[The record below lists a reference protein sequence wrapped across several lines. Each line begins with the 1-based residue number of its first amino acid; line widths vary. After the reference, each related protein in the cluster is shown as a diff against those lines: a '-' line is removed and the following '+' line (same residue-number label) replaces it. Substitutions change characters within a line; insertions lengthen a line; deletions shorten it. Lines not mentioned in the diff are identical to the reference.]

1 MVLLQPKKSLS
12 ITTALLVA
20 FTFIKVLAEESD
32 NKTSESQ
39 KEEILET
46 IKQIG
51 SDNFK
56 IRESA
61 TQKLWKFGKSAEPL
75 LRDALKN
82 GGPELRYR
90 GTKILEEFE
99 LGLYPDTPEDIAKL
113 INDYRSG
120 VGVKKEA
127 AIIKMAELGKTELLM
142 KLIKR
147 ENDIGIRKMV
157 AQIVS
162 RNISEQVPS
171 LILDNKIDEAEQLLE
186 VAALDHNGM
195 RNYASF
201 LVETNRI
208 ESAISKKRIAAKNSN
223 LDAEI
228 LAWMLRAKGDYQEA
242 STIFEQLGDK
252 TRARHTLSAGGDL
265 ISYANSF
272 VDPTRKTIDSLG
284 FAAAAA
290 RLSGDMD
297 RFNKMKISIE
307 EYAMAMKDELGRCI
321 NALVINGEASAA
333 FSLTKKVKGKEIF
346 DMELWRY
353 NFDEAFNSIG
363 IQEKKGPYSKWLQ
376 DYESSF
382 SAKNEGELQES
393 LFPAGQ
399 LASACYLTGQVDEA
413 ERIFEKIKDLLTRN
427 NTSLVQLIQ
436 WERMIGLNKLAKRHA
451 LEAMKREPPEEIVE
465 GYFQLRSEY
474 SWLGRTCWKFITSE
488 FQEESADQKLTRME
502 SLFDLDN
509 QTQKQMSLADQCIKS
524 FFSFAKDENNL
535 AMKKELIRGARD
547 LARLHEKWELAVD
560 GTKLWL
566 ELIGG
571 EAVGYHFM
579 KYGDVLM
586 KAGMPE
592 KAVIQYDKACE
603 SKKSDPIPLYLKGVA
618 MEAIGQKE
626 EGQKLKKIA
635 SLMSTGELTKRHH
648 LATTMWQN
656 DDDALARIQ
665 DNIILGI
672 ASPRESVHPEAL
684 RRRYID
690 QSINLNDLKQ
700 YSKSLEFYMLSK
712 MRPVNA
718 NSVLSPRRSLS
729 YLVDLE
735 ITKTK
740 IEISDGR
747 IKDAERRLEELQ
759 KINPSDSSMLEDIYQ
774 LLVDS
779 GNSEGADKLFQ
790 TTYLISKSTVN
801 RFPDHGQHN
810 NNHAWLLSRCAK
822 KLDEALIHAN
832 KAVSIDP
839 DNGAFLDT
847 LAEVYFQLG
856 NRSKAIEVSKKA
868 VELLDGDKQVK
879 RQLERFKTGKP
890 TDR

>member
-297 RFNKMKISIE
+297 RFNKMKSSIE

-586 KAGMPE
+586 KAGMPD
-592 KAVIQYDKACE
+592 KAVIQYEKACE

>member
-20 FTFIKVLAEESD
+20 FTFIKLLAEESD

-297 RFNKMKISIE
+297 RFNKMKSSIE

-586 KAGMPE
+586 KAGMPD
-592 KAVIQYDKACE
+592 KAVIQYEKACE

-856 NRSKAIEVSKKA
+856 NRSKAIEISKKA

>member
-99 LGLYPDTPEDIAKL
+99 LGLYPDTPQDIAKL

-297 RFNKMKISIE
+297 RFNKMKSSIE

-592 KAVIQYDKACE
+592 KAVIQYEKACE

>member
-1 MVLLQPKKSLS
+1 MLLQPKKSLS

-252 TRARHTLSAGGDL
+252 TRVRHTLSAGGDL

-290 RLSGDMD
+290 RLSGDME
-297 RFNKMKISIE
+297 RLNKMKSSIE

-353 NFDEAFNSIG
+353 NFDEAFNSLG

-488 FQEESADQKLTRME
+488 FQEESSDQKLTRME

-524 FFSFAKDENNL
+524 FFSFAKNENNL

-690 QSINLNDLKQ
+690 QSLNLNDLKQ

-801 RFPDHGQHN
+801 RFPDHGKQN
-810 NNHAWLLSRCAK
+810 NNLACLLSRCAK

-856 NRSKAIEVSKKA
+856 NRSKAIEISKRA

-879 RQLERFKTGKP
+879 RQLKRFKTGKP

>member
-297 RFNKMKISIE
+297 RFNKMKSSIE

-363 IQEKKGPYSKWLQ
+363 IQEQKGPYSKWLQ

>member
-1 MVLLQPKKSLS
+1 MALLQPKKSLS

-20 FTFIKVLAEESD
+20 FTFIKVSAEESD
-32 NKTSESQ
+32 NETPESQ
-39 KEEILET
+39 KKEILET
-46 IKQIG
+46 IKKIG

-171 LILDNKIDEAEQLLE
+171 LILENKIDEAGQLLE

-201 LVETNRI
+201 LVETNQI

-242 STIFEQLGDK
+242 ATIFEQLGDK
-252 TRARHTLSAGGDL
+252 TRARHSLSAGGDL

-284 FAAAAA
+284 FSAAAA
-290 RLSGDMD
+290 RLSGDME
-297 RFNKMKISIE
+297 RFNRIKSSIE

-321 NALVINGEASAA
+321 NALVINGEAIAA

-363 IQEKKGPYSKWLQ
+363 IQKKKGPYSKWLQ
-376 DYESSF
+376 NYESSF
-382 SAKNEGELQES
+382 KAKNEGELQES
-393 LFPAGQ
+393 LFPVGQ
-399 LASACYLTGQVDEA
+399 LASACYITGQIDEA
-413 ERIFEKIKDLLTRN
+413 ERILEKIKEILIRKN
-427 NTSLVQLIQ
+427 NSLIQLIQ

-465 GYFQLRSEY
+465 GYFQLRAEY

-488 FQEESADQKLTRME
+488 YPNESSEQKLSRME
-502 SLFDLDN
+502 SLFDLEN
-509 QTQKQMSLADQCIKS
+509 QNENQINLADQCIKS
-524 FFSFAKDENNL
+524 FFSFAKDEKNL

-547 LARLHEKWELAVD
+547 LARLHEKWELTVD
-560 GTKLWL
+560 ATKLWL

-635 SLMSTGELTKRHH
+635 SLISTGELTKRHH

-656 DDDALARIQ
+656 EDDALARIQ

-684 RRRYID
+684 RRRYFD
-690 QSINLNDLKQ
+690 QSINSKDLKQ

-774 LLVDS
+774 LLVDG

-790 TTYLISKSTVN
+790 TTYSISKSTVN

-822 KLDEALIHAN
+822 NLDEALAHAN

-856 NRSKAIEVSKKA
+856 DRTKAIEISKKA

>member
-290 RLSGDMD
+290 RLSGDME
-297 RFNKMKISIE
+297 RFNKMKSSIE

-333 FSLTKKVKGKEIF
+333 FSLTKKVKGKEFF

-363 IQEKKGPYSKWLQ
+363 IQEQKGPYSKWLQ

-586 KAGMPE
+586 KAGMPD
-592 KAVIQYDKACE
+592 KAVIQYEKACE

>member
-297 RFNKMKISIE
+297 RFNKMKSSIE

-509 QTQKQMSLADQCIKS
+509 QTKKQMSLADQCIKS

-586 KAGMPE
+586 KAGMPD
-592 KAVIQYDKACE
+592 KAVIQYEKACE

>member
-20 FTFIKVLAEESD
+20 FTFIKVSAEESD
-32 NKTSESQ
+32 NETPESQ
-39 KEEILET
+39 KKEILET
-46 IKQIG
+46 IKKIG

-297 RFNKMKISIE
+297 RFNKMKSSIE

-488 FQEESADQKLTRME
+488 FQEESSDQKLTRME

-747 IKDAERRLEELQ
+747 IKDAERRLEKLQ

-856 NRSKAIEVSKKA
+856 NRSKAIEISKKA
-868 VELLDGDKQVK
+868 VELLDDDKQVK

>member
-61 TQKLWKFGKSAEPL
+61 TQKLWKFGKSAERL
-75 LRDALKN
+75 LIDALKN

-297 RFNKMKISIE
+297 RFNKMKSSIE

-436 WERMIGLNKLAKRHA
+436 LERMIGLNKLAKRHA

-488 FQEESADQKLTRME
+488 FQEESSDQKLTRME

-586 KAGMPE
+586 KAGMPD
-592 KAVIQYDKACE
+592 KAVIQYEKACE

-856 NRSKAIEVSKKA
+856 NRSKAIEISKKA

>member
-1 MVLLQPKKSLS
+1 MVLLQPKNSLS
-12 ITTALLVA
+12 LATVLLVA
-20 FTFIKVLAEESD
+20 FTLIKVLAEESD
-32 NKTSESQ
+32 NKAPDSQ
-39 KEEILET
+39 KREILET

-61 TQKLWKFGKSAEPL
+61 TQKLWKFGRIAEPL

-157 AQIVS
+157 AQIVG
-162 RNISEQVPS
+162 RNISEQVPA
-171 LILDNKIDEAEQLLE
+171 LILENKIDEARQLLE

-201 LVETNRI
+201 LVETNQI
-208 ESAISKKRIAAKNSN
+208 ESAITKKRIAAKNSD

-242 STIFEQLGDK
+242 AAIFEQLGDK

-284 FAAAAA
+284 FAAASA
-290 RLSGDMD
+290 RLSGNKE
-297 RFNKMKISIE
+297 RFNEIKSNIE
-307 EYAMAMKDELGRCI
+307 EYAMAMRDELGRCI
-321 NALVINGEASAA
+321 NALVINGEARNA
-333 FSLTKKVKGKEIF
+333 FKLTQEAKGKELF

-353 NFDEAFNSIG
+353 NFDAAFESMG
-363 IQEKKGPYSKWLQ
+363 IKEKKGPYSKWLQ

-382 SAKNEGELQES
+382 NAKNEGELQES

-399 LASACYLTGQVDEA
+399 LASACYLTGQIDEA
-413 ERIFEKIKDLLTRN
+413 ERIFEKIKELLLRN
-427 NTSLVQLIQ
+427 NTSLIQLIQ
-436 WERMIGLNKLAKRHA
+436 WERIIGLNKLAKKHA
-451 LEAMKREPPEEIVE
+451 LEAMKTEPSEVVVE

-488 FQEESADQKLTRME
+488 FPEESSEQKLTRME
-502 SLFDLDN
+502 SLFDLEN
-509 QTQKQMSLADQCIKS
+509 RTQEQMSLADQCIKS

-547 LARLHEKWELAVD
+547 LARLHEKWELAVNA
-560 GTKLWL
+560 TKLWL
-566 ELIGG
+566 DLIGN
-571 EAVGYHFM
+571 EAVGYHYM
-579 KYGDVLM
+579 KYGDILM

-592 KAVIQYDKACE
+592 KAVFQYNKAFE
-603 SKKSDPIPLYLKGVA
+603 NKKTDPIPLYLKGVA

-626 EGQKLKKIA
+626 EGRKLKKIA

-656 DDDALARIQ
+656 EDDSLARIQ
-665 DNIILGI
+665 DNIILSI

-690 QSINLNDLKQ
+690 QSINSKDLKQ

-747 IKDAERRLEELQ
+747 LKDAERRLEELQ

-774 LLVDS
+774 LMVDG
-779 GNSEGADKLFQ
+779 GNLDGADKLFQ
-790 TTYLISKSTVN
+790 TTYSVSKSTVD
-801 RFPDHGQHN
+801 RFPNHGQHN

-822 KLDEALIHAN
+822 NLDEALIHAN
-832 KAVSIDP
+832 KAVSIEP

-847 LAEVYFQLG
+847 LAEVHFQLG
-856 NRSKAIEVSKKA
+856 DRSKAIEISKKA
-868 VELLDGDKQVK
+868 VELLNGDSQVK

>member
-297 RFNKMKISIE
+297 RFNKMKSSIE

-333 FSLTKKVKGKEIF
+333 FSLTKKVKGKETVS
-346 DMELWRY
+346 Y
-353 NFDEAFNSIG
+353 TH
-363 IQEKKGPYSKWLQ
+363 
-376 DYESSF
+376 
-382 SAKNEGELQES
+382 
-393 LFPAGQ
+393 
-399 LASACYLTGQVDEA
+399 LT
-413 ERIFEKIKDLLTRN
+413 LPTN
-427 NTSLVQLIQ
+427 
-436 WERMIGLNKLAKRHA
+436 
-451 LEAMKREPPEEIVE
+451 REV
-465 GYFQLRSEY
+465 
-474 SWLGRTCWKFITSE
+474 
-488 FQEESADQKLTRME
+488 
-502 SLFDLDN
+502 
-509 QTQKQMSLADQCIKS
+509 
-524 FFSFAKDENNL
+524 
-535 AMKKELIRGARD
+535 
-547 LARLHEKWELAVD
+547 
-560 GTKLWL
+560 
-566 ELIGG
+566 
-571 EAVGYHFM
+571 
-579 KYGDVLM
+579 
-586 KAGMPE
+586 
-592 KAVIQYDKACE
+592 
-603 SKKSDPIPLYLKGVA
+603 
-618 MEAIGQKE
+618 
-626 EGQKLKKIA
+626 
-635 SLMSTGELTKRHH
+635 
-648 LATTMWQN
+648 
-656 DDDALARIQ
+656 
-665 DNIILGI
+665 
-672 ASPRESVHPEAL
+672 
-684 RRRYID
+684 
-690 QSINLNDLKQ
+690 
-700 YSKSLEFYMLSK
+700 
-712 MRPVNA
+712 
-718 NSVLSPRRSLS
+718 
-729 YLVDLE
+729 
-735 ITKTK
+735 
-740 IEISDGR
+740 
-747 IKDAERRLEELQ
+747 
-759 KINPSDSSMLEDIYQ
+759 
-774 LLVDS
+774 
-779 GNSEGADKLFQ
+779 
-790 TTYLISKSTVN
+790 
-801 RFPDHGQHN
+801 
-810 NNHAWLLSRCAK
+810 
-822 KLDEALIHAN
+822 
-832 KAVSIDP
+832 
-839 DNGAFLDT
+839 
-847 LAEVYFQLG
+847 
-856 NRSKAIEVSKKA
+856 
-868 VELLDGDKQVK
+868 
-879 RQLERFKTGKP
+879 
-890 TDR
+890 

>member
-297 RFNKMKISIE
+297 RFNKMKSSIE

-488 FQEESADQKLTRME
+488 FQEESADQKITRME

-586 KAGMPE
+586 KAGMPD
-592 KAVIQYDKACE
+592 KAVIQYEKACE

-779 GNSEGADKLFQ
+779 GNLEGADKLFQ

-822 KLDEALIHAN
+822 KLDKALIHAN

-856 NRSKAIEVSKKA
+856 NRSKAIELSKKA

>member
-82 GGPELRYR
+82 GDPELRYR

-297 RFNKMKISIE
+297 RFNKMKSSIE

-586 KAGMPE
+586 KAGMPD
-592 KAVIQYDKACE
+592 KAVIQYEKACE

>member
-1 MVLLQPKKSLS
+1 MLLQPKKSLS

-290 RLSGDMD
+290 RLSGDME
-297 RFNKMKISIE
+297 RLNKMKSSIE

-353 NFDEAFNSIG
+353 NFDEAFNSLG

-488 FQEESADQKLTRME
+488 FQEESSDQKLTRME

-822 KLDEALIHAN
+822 KLDEALVHAN
-832 KAVSIDP
+832 KAVIIDP

-856 NRSKAIEVSKKA
+856 NRSKAIEISKRA

-879 RQLERFKTGKP
+879 RQLKRFKTGKP